1 MGSESYAELHCHS
14 QFSFLDGASTPEALA
29 AEAMRLELS
38 ALALTDHNDGTE
50 VGFTQRFAHRIDCGF
65 VNGKLVSRTNHGP
78 SARGCGYGGGK
89 QIESW
94 LTDVI
99 EFHKA
104 NLMPKAARAGA
115 CGSLGLIPMMLLG
128 VRPCL

>member
-1 MGSESYAELHCHS
+1 L
-14 QFSFLDGASTPEALA
+14 
-29 AEAMRLELS
+29 
-38 ALALTDHNDGTE
+38 
-50 VGFTQRFAHRIDCGF
+50 AHRIDCGF

-78 SARGCGYGGGK
+78 SAGGSGNCGSE

-94 LTDVI
+94 LTNIV

-104 NLMPKAARAGA
+104 NLMPKAARTRT
-115 CGSLGLIPMMLLG
+115 CGSLGTIPMMLLG